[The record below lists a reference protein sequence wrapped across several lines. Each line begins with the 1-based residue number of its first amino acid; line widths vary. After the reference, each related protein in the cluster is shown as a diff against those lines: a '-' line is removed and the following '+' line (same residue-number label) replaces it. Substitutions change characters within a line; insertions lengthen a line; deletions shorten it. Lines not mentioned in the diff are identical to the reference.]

1 MGFVCILWLVMNV
14 PFFLVQY
21 PTWYLTLSITTSYF
35 LKVAKAWTMVKWA
48 KLIMVRS
55 IQMPDVG
62 TCNSE
67 LLTRLLEWMGP
78 IYAKI
83 VKFRV
88 SWHFYKLQRQSNC
101 AFGVY
106 FQAIQSEDQNVVAA
120 MVRFIGRLWHF
131 VVEDRRLEVRGITW
145 NSSIVNEGV
154 VVRTKFPIESKIH
167 SFRSQFS

>member
-1 MGFVCILWLVMNV
+1 MHSLACHECALFFSTISHLISHSEHHHFILPQSSKSLNDGEMG
-14 PFFLVQY
+14 
-21 PTWYLTLSITTSYF
+21 
-35 LKVAKAWTMVKWA
+35 